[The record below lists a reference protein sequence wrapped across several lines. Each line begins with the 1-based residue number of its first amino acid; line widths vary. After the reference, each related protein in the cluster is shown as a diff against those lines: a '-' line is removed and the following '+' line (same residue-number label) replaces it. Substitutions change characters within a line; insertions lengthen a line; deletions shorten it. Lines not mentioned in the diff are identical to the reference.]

1 MFSIIKMVKFLLLC
15 GYRGT
20 GKDTFVN
27 DLLYRKEN
35 WCVYTKNMDN
45 IDEVYKPRSRLGL
58 ADSVK
63 KEVAKL
69 CGLPISV
76 SQIDNLKDVMM
87 ISGRKLREYLIEQTG
102 RKALENKFYWE
113 EEAMKE
119 VEEDDDYVISDFR
132 YKRTLEYFKDKC
144 LTARLFR
151 MEVKIPIEKEKTEHI
166 LDDLETDFL
175 LLPVDNHEEQ
185 FKKCCDTFKQYSEY
199 KLIYNPKKV

>member
-1 MFSIIKMVKFLLLC
+1 MVKFLLLC

-27 DLLYRKEN
+27 DLLYRSEN
-35 WCVYTKNMDN
+35 WCIYSKNN
-45 IDEVYKPRSRLGL
+45 ENYDEIYKPRCRLGL

-69 CGLPISV
+69 CGLPISI

-119 VEEDDDYVISDFR
+119 VDEENDYVISDFR
-132 YKRTLEYFKDKC
+132 YKRTLEFFKDKC
-144 LTARLFR
+144 ITARLFR
-151 MEVKIPIEKEKTEHI
+151 MEVKIPVNKEKTEHI
-166 LDDLETDFL
+166 LDELETDFL

-185 FKKCCDTFKQYSEY
+185 FKKCCETFKQYNDY
-199 KLIYNPKKV
+199 KLIYNPKKI

>member
-1 MFSIIKMVKFLLLC
+1 MVKFLLLC

-35 WCVYTKNMDN
+35 WCVYSKNHA
-45 IDEVYKPRSRLGL
+45 IHDEIYKPRSRLGL

-63 KEVAKL
+63 KEIAKL

-87 ISGRKLREYLIEQTG
+87 ISGRKLRDYLIEQTG
-102 RKALENKFYWE
+102 RKALEKKFYWE

-119 VEEDDDYVISDFR
+119 VQEDDDYVVSDFR
-132 YKRTLEYFKDKC
+132 YKRTLEFFKDQC
-144 LTARLFR
+144 QTARLFR
-151 MEVKIPIEKEKTEHI
+151 MEVKIPEKKEKTEHI
-166 LDDLETDFL
+166 LDDLETDYL
-175 LLPVDNHEEQ
+175 LLPVENHEEQ
-185 FKKCCDTFKQYSEY
+185 FKKCCEVMKQFNDY
-199 KLIYNPKKV
+199 KLIYNPKSL